1 MIVRFVDIDGIVD
14 HYCFRRY
21 KQSTIFHN
29 NYLHVISAVLLNC
42 HFLSISTK
50 RTIISKFL
58 YKEPIISQYLF
69 QMKSNEVCL
78 FIKA

>member
-29 NYLHVISAVLLNC
+29 NYLHVISAVLLYC
-42 HFLSISTK
+42 PFFYY
-50 RTIISKFL
+50 IISLRKPQVSNYNVVLLVLHFVR
-58 YKEPIISQYLF
+58 ISV
-69 QMKSNEVCL
+69 MIKSRKC
-78 FIKA
+78 